1 MKQDID
7 AIENVQK
14 FALHVYLKSWDC
26 SYDQLLI
33 QASLLSMQERRNF
46 TSLCHLYKIF
56 KGMTHFPDPPLEQH
70 TSSYNTRSTS
80 SITFSVPRFRTNGYK
95 FSFFPRAIK
104 LWNAYGGQNLCHY
117 HVHSCHVTLY
127 HVHSYHAYFVVIPYL
142 ICVT

>member
-14 FALHVYLKSWDC
+14 FALHVCLKSWDC

-104 LWNAYGGQNLCHY
+104 LWNTLPPELFQQTTSDGEDDSHTVLAFKRNLL
-117 HVHSCHVTLY
+117 T
-127 HVHSYHAYFVVIPYL
+127 YL
-142 ICVT
+142 TQTN